1 VGVKRRPKLRLIPK
15 GEVGSASIFDDM
27 TKLRADLTDGIPDA
41 ATISVAGKAGKRP
54 AMPTREP
61 QTFAPIPHDYAVEL
75 YRHNVG
81 GAAWSVLIELHRMI
95 FAARG
100 RNPVGFWSPRLR
112 AAGLTAR
119 TRARALRQL
128 EAAGVIE
135 VEWRGPG
142 LSPQV
147 RHLRYPRRE

>member
-1 VGVKRRPKLRLIPK
+1 M
-15 GEVGSASIFDDM
+15 D
-27 TKLRADLTDGIPDA
+27 KLRADLADRIPDA
-41 ATISVAGKAGKRP
+41 TTPSAIGNDSRRP
-54 AMPTREP
+54 AIPTKEKE
-61 QTFAPIPHDYAVEL
+61 TFAPIPHDYAVEL

-81 GAAWSVLIELHRMI
+81 GAAWSVMIELHRMI

-100 RNPVGFWSPRLR
+100 KNPVGFWSPRLR

-128 EAAGVIE
+128 EAAGVVE
-135 VEWRGPG
+135 VEWRGRG
-142 LSPQV
+142 LSPKV